1 MDIAGSS
8 FHQGAAKGSS
18 GRPVAQL
25 FTYLVA
31 QSGLK

>member
-8 FHQGAAKGSS
+8 FHKGGAKGSS

-25 FTYLVA
+25 FAYLVA
-31 QSGLK
+31 QSGLN